1 MGLLEKRQIVQVKN
15 IDLPLFKEQLNK
27 TIGSDV
33 EVTIEWDSYS
43 LYDEF
48 PLKRL
53 VNFVF
58 IDIIDFVKSIC
69 NDEMLKQRLQAKLKR
84 IQLRNCLHEKEMEI
98 AFRDET
104 LFITDKLVGDTFSN
118 NMANVLVTY
127 MKPLL

>member
-69 NDEMLKQRLQAKLKR
+69 NDEMLKQRLQVKLKR

-118 NMANVLVTY
+118 NMANVLVNY

>member
-15 IDLPLFKEQLNK
+15 IDLPLFREQLNK
-27 TIGSDV
+27 IIGSDV
-33 EVTIEWDSYS
+33 EVTIEWDSYI

-69 NDEMLKQRLQAKLKR
+69 NDEMLKQRLQVKLKR
-84 IQLRNCLHEKEMEI
+84 IQLRNCMDEKEMEVV
-98 AFRDET
+98 FRDET
-104 LFITDKLVGDTFSN
+104 LFITDQLVGDTFSN
-118 NMANVLVTY
+118 NMANVLVNY
-127 MKPLL
+127 MKPIL

>member
-27 TIGSDV
+27 IIGSDV
-33 EVTIEWDSYS
+33 EVAIEWDSYI

-69 NDEMLKQRLQAKLKR
+69 NDEMLKQRLQVKLKR
-84 IQLRNCLHEKEMEI
+84 IQLRNCMDEKEMEVV
-98 AFRDET
+98 FRDET
-104 LFITDKLVGDTFSN
+104 LFITDQLVGDTFSN
-118 NMANVLVTY
+118 NMANVLVNY
-127 MKPLL
+127 MKPIL